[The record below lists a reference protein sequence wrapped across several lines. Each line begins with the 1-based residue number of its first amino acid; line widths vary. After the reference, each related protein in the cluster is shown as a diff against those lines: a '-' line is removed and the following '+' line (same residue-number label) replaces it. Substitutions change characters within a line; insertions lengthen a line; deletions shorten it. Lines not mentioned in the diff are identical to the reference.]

1 VELPALATSRRA
13 NRRGKRIDPEPALR
27 PERAG
32 SDGRPGA
39 PAWPRQHAY
48 VCFTVALR
56 PSPPRVAP
64 YLLGG
69 AGTVLGVLW
78 PEMREMRGSGS
89 GPHAAQ
95 LQALIVR
102 LPVLT
107 LHFGRQA
114 KLKCFGD
121 IDVLVMVLKTGC
133 GVGTVV
139 GSRTSAVLIVR
150 QDTVFLQA
158 RFAGAAPGTVVVVVA

>member
-1 VELPALATSRRA
+1 
-13 NRRGKRIDPEPALR
+13 
-27 PERAG
+27 
-32 SDGRPGA
+32 
-39 PAWPRQHAY
+39 

-78 PEMREMRGSGS
+78 PGMREMRGSGS

-133 GVGTVV
+133 WVGTVV
-139 GSRTSAVLIVR
+139 GSRTSAVLDLIVLPSGHSVFASAVCWR
-150 QDTVFLQA
+150 CTVN
-158 RFAGAAPGTVVVVVA
+158 TVVVVVA